1 MAEVFGRKHRRIPV
15 SQNDIDKAA
24 KSINLKLKEQNK
36 QLSSE
41 ISNKEESLKSL
52 NKQVELE
59 QKNLNSIAK
68 AIPVAQSDMKDAQ
81 EKAKVEQD
89 KVSLLKAQAS
99 NAVDSEKKI
108 KLSMNTIENSKEKLQ
123 QQSDELK
130 QSINDDNQVV
140 SFMKI
145 ELEELNDKKDKGS
158 LELIQIL
165 AEIKQA
171 KQDKV
176 SEDKLLQNNKEKS
189 ESTIEALNSKILL
202 VNDDIEVAE
211 KSYDASKLKL
221 KDLDSA
227 IADKEKQFN
236 DISALVKDKELAQLA
251 LEVQHKK
258 ALSEIDVAKNK
269 ADQEVEHA
277 QHEKQ
282 KIQAKFKDWKI
293 TALNDIARLKIKGK
307 LDVIDKAGLSEILNG

>member
-99 NAVDSEKKI
+99 NAVDSEKKM
-108 KLSMNTIENSKEKLQ
+108 KLSMNKIENSKEKLQ
-123 QQSDELK
+123 QQSDKLK
-130 QSINDDNQVV
+130 QSINDDDKAV

-165 AEIKQA
+165 AEVKQA

-189 ESTIEALNSKILL
+189 ESIIEALNSKILL

-227 IADKEKQFN
+227 IADKEKQLN
-236 DISALVKDKELAQLA
+236 DISALVKNKELAQLA
-251 LEVQHKK
+251 LEVQHEK
-258 ALSEIDVAKNK
+258 ALSEIDIAKNK

>member
-1 MAEVFGRKHRRIPV
+1 MAEVFGRKNRKIPV
-15 SQNDIDKAA
+15 SQDDIDKVA
-24 KSINLKLKEQNK
+24 KAINLKLKEQNK

-89 KVSLLKAQAS
+89 KVSLLKAQVS

-269 ADQEVEHA
+269 ADQEVECA
-277 QHEKQ
+277 KHEKQ